1 MVRNIADML
10 SSVMSRT
17 DPDEETAAREICLV
31 CDESLVDSDLYQ
43 RHNVC
48 PRCRFHYS
56 FTARERIDTLADPG
70 SFKEINRTVTSL
82 DPLSFSSRTSYR
94 QSVFRDQR
102 RTGLTE
108 AAVTGTCSIG
118 GTTAVLIVL
127 DFGFMGGTMGCVVG
141 EKVALAFE
149 YAKKRKQPVVA
160 VVTSGGVRIQ
170 EGVLSLMQMAKTAM
184 AANRLA
190 EAGLPFISILANPST
205 GHAYA
210 SFANLADII
219 VAEPGAI
226 VGLSSMRAV
235 KNSADERGPEDSHS
249 AESRL
254 QHGMI
259 DAVVDR
265 TQSKDTIAALLD
277 MLMSKYHLTRRDRQ
291 EGYVQP
297 PRAASLTAW
306 EAVNLAR
313 HSERPTSF
321 EYIDHMVTNFVEL
334 HGDRVFG
341 DDASLVWG
349 LGQIGGQTLVVIGQ
363 ERGGPDDA
371 AAQQGGRISPEGF
384 RETQRAVRLAAK
396 FDLPIITLIDTPGPL
411 ISADAEK
418 RGLGG
423 AIATAMAE
431 LAGVEVPS
439 IAVIIGEGGSEGALP
454 LAVVDRVLML
464 ENAIY
469 SVISPEDAAALI
481 YQDAARADEA
491 AESLKLT
498 AHDCFELGIVDLI
511 VQEPAGGAHVNPTE
525 AARHLRRVLL
535 QELSVLQAGSRK
547 RLLRSRY
554 KKFRNMGEY
563 SSHFRTAITREVNS
577 LRGIVSTGVRRMRR
591 SPEPEADDH
600 DHVADG
606 FSNANGNRGNS

>member
-17 DPDEETAAREICLV
+17 DPDAESDEREVCLV
-31 CDESLVDSDLYQ
+31 CDMSLVDSELY
-43 RHNVC
+43 RRYNVC

-118 GTTAVLIVL
+118 GTTAVMIVL

-149 YAKKRKQPVVA
+149 YATRRKMPVVA

-210 SFANLADII
+210 SFANLADIT

-226 VGLSSMRAV
+226 VGLSSMRAIED
-235 KNSADERGPEDSHS
+235 SGDESGSGDSHS

-254 QHGMI
+254 RHGMI

-265 TQSKDTIAALLD
+265 TQSKDTLAAILD
-277 MLMSKYHLTRRDRQ
+277 MLMSRYRLTRISGQERQ
-291 EGYVQP
+291 AHSP
-297 PRAASLTAW
+297 PATSLTAW
-306 EAVNLAR
+306 DAVKLAR
-313 HSERPTSF
+313 HADRPTSLD
-321 EYIDHMVTNFVEL
+321 YMSRMVTNFVEL

-341 DDASLVWG
+341 DDDSLVWG
-349 LGQIGGQTLVVIGQ
+349 LGQIGGQTVVVIGQ
-363 ERGGPDDA
+363 ERGDPGDA
-371 AAQQGGRISPEGF
+371 GQGGRISPEGF
-384 RETQRAVRLAAK
+384 RETQRAVRLASK
-396 FDLPIITLIDTPGPL
+396 FDLPIVTLIDTPGPH

-418 RGLGG
+418 RGLGS
-423 AIATAMAE
+423 AIAAAMAE

-511 VQEPAGGAHVNPTE
+511 VQEPAGGAHANPTE
-525 AARHLRRVLL
+525 AARHLRRILL
-535 QELSVLQAGSRK
+535 QELSVIQAGSRK
-547 RLLRSRY
+547 RLLRARY

-591 SPEPEADDH
+591 TPEPEPDDH

-606 FSNANGNRGNS
+606 FSNTNGSRGSA

>member
-17 DPDEETAAREICLV
+17 DPDVETAARETCLV
-31 CDESLVDSDLYQ
+31 CDEYLVDSELYQ

-48 PRCRFHYS
+48 PRCRFHYTL
-56 FTARERIDTLADPG
+56 TARERIDTLADPG

-94 QSVFRDQR
+94 QSVFHDQR

-118 GTTAVLIVL
+118 GTKAVLVVL
-127 DFGFMGGTMGCVVG
+127 DFGFMGGTMVCVVG

-149 YAKKRKQPVVA
+149 YATRRKQPVVA

-190 EAGLPFISILANPST
+190 DAGLPFISILANPST

-226 VGLSSMRAV
+226 VGLASMRAI
-235 KNSADERGPEDSHS
+235 KNSTEETGPNDSHT

-254 QHGMI
+254 RHGMI

-265 TQSKDTIAALLD
+265 TQSKDTVSALLD
-277 MLMSKYHLTRRDRQ
+277 MLMSRYHLSRRDNQ
-291 EGYVQP
+291 DGYVLP
-297 PRAASLTAW
+297 PRSESLTAW

-313 HSERPTSF
+313 HSERPTSLD
-321 EYIDHMVTNFVEL
+321 YMSHMVTNFVEL

-341 DDASLVWG
+341 DDESLVWG
-349 LGQIGGQTLVVIGQ
+349 LGQIGGQTVVVIGQ
-363 ERGGPDDA
+363 ERGRSDTTA
-371 AAQQGGRISPEGF
+371 QGGRITPEGF
-384 RETQRAVRLAAK
+384 RETRRAVGLAAK
-396 FDLPIITLIDTPGPL
+396 FDLPIITLIDTPGPH
-411 ISADAEK
+411 ISADAEQ

-431 LAGVEVPS
+431 VARVQVPS
-439 IAVIIGEGGSEGALP
+439 IAVVIGEGGSEGALP

-469 SVISPEDAAALI
+469 SVISPEDAATLI

-491 AESLKLT
+491 AESLRLT

-511 VQEPAGGAHVNPTE
+511 VQEPSGGAHTNPME

-577 LRGIVSTGVRRMRR
+577 LRGIVSTRVRRMRR
-591 SPEPEADDH
+591 STEPEH
-600 DHVADG
+600 EEPIADG
-606 FSNANGNRGNS
+606 FSNPNGNNGKA

>member
-17 DPDEETAAREICLV
+17 HSEAETVVREFCLV
-31 CDESLVDSDLYQ
+31 CDESLVNSDLYQ
-43 RHNVC
+43 RYNIC

-56 FTARERIDTLADPG
+56 LTARERIEALADPG

-108 AAVTGTCSIG
+108 AAVTGACSIG
-118 GTTAVLIVL
+118 GTTATLIVL

-149 YAKKRKQPVVA
+149 YAARRKQPVVA

-190 EAGLPFISILANPST
+190 DAGLPFISILANPST

-219 VAEPGAI
+219 IAEPGAI
-226 VGLSSMRAV
+226 VGLSSMRSI
-235 KNSADERGPEDSHS
+235 KNSTDEHGPADSHS

-265 TQSKDTIAALLD
+265 TQSKDTLAALLD
-277 MLMSKYHLTRRDRQ
+277 MLMSKYHLSRSDRHDKH
-291 EGYVQP
+291 VHS
-297 PRAASLTAW
+297 PRAATLSAW

-313 HSERPTSF
+313 HPERPTGLDYMSQ
-321 EYIDHMVTNFVEL
+321 MVTNFVEL

-341 DDASLVWG
+341 DDDALVWG
-349 LGQIGGQTLVVIGQ
+349 LGQLGGETIVVIGQ
-363 ERGGPDDA
+363 ERGDSNGA
-371 AAQQGGRISPEGF
+371 RQGGRISPEGF

-396 FDLPIITLIDTPGPL
+396 FDLPILTLIDTPGPHV
-411 ISADAEK
+411 SAAAEK
-418 RGLGG
+418 RGLGS
-423 AIATAMAE
+423 AIAAAMAD
-431 LAGVEVPS
+431 LAGVDVPT

-454 LAVVDRVLML
+454 LAVADRVLML

-498 AHDCFELGIVDLI
+498 AHDCYELGIVDLI
-511 VQEPAGGAHVNPTE
+511 VQEPAGGAHINPTE

-535 QELSVLQAGSRK
+535 QELSTLQAGSRK
-547 RLLRSRY
+547 RLLKSRY
-554 KKFRNMGEY
+554 KKFRKMGEY

-577 LRGIVSTGVRRMRR
+577 LRGIVSTGVNRIRR
-591 SPEPEADDH
+591 SSDAESEDH
-600 DHVADG
+600 DFAADG
-606 FSNANGNRGNS
+606 FSNANGKQEGA

>member
-1 MVRNIADML
+1 
-10 SSVMSRT
+10 MSRT
-17 DPDEETAAREICLV
+17 DPDEETVVREICLV
-31 CDESLVDSDLYQ
+31 CDESLVDAELYQ

-149 YAKKRKQPVVA
+149 YATRRKQPVVA

-190 EAGLPFISILANPST
+190 EAGLPFISVLANPST

-210 SFANLADII
+210 SFANLADVI

-235 KNSADERGPEDSHS
+235 KNSDDEPSPSDSHS

-254 QHGMI
+254 RHGMI

-277 MLMSKYHLTRRDRQ
+277 MLMSKYHLTRRDKQ
-291 EGYVQP
+291 DGYVQP
-297 PRAASLTAW
+297 PRAESLTAW

-313 HSERPTSF
+313 HPERPTGLDYLSQ
-321 EYIDHMVTNFVEL
+321 MVTNFIEL

-341 DDASLVWG
+341 DDDSLVWG
-349 LGQIGGQTLVVIGQ
+349 VGQIGGQTIIVIGQ
-363 ERGGPDDA
+363 ERGDPDD
-371 AAQQGGRISPEGF
+371 AQQGGRISPEGF

-411 ISADAEK
+411 ISADAEE
-418 RGLGG
+418 RGLGS
-423 AIATAMAE
+423 AIAVAMAE

-439 IAVIIGEGGSEGALP
+439 IAVVIGEGGSEGALP

-511 VQEPAGGAHVNPTE
+511 VQEPAGGAHANPTE
-525 AARHLRRVLL
+525 AARHLRRVLM
-535 QELSVLQAGSRK
+535 QELSVLQVGSRK

-577 LRGIVSTGVRRMRR
+577 LRGIVSTRVRRMRR
-591 SPEPEADDH
+591 SPEPEPDDH

-606 FSNANGNRGNS
+606 FSNANGSKGSA

>member
-17 DPDEETAAREICLV
+17 DPDEETAVRETCLV
-31 CDESLVDSDLYQ
+31 CDESLVDSELYQ

-56 FTARERIDTLADPG
+56 FTARERIETLADPG

-149 YAKKRKQPVVA
+149 YAKRRKQPVVA

-190 EAGLPFISILANPST
+190 EAGLPFISVLANPST

-235 KNSADERGPEDSHS
+235 KNSADVPSPADSHS

-277 MLMSKYHLTRRDRQ
+277 MLMSKYQLTRRDRQ
-291 EGYVQP
+291 DSGYVQP

-313 HSERPTSF
+313 HPERPTGLDYLSQ
-321 EYIDHMVTNFVEL
+321 MVTNFVEL

-341 DDASLVWG
+341 DDEALIWG
-349 LGQIGGQTLVVIGQ
+349 LGQIGGQTIVVIGQ
-363 ERGGPDDA
+363 ERGDPDD
-371 AAQQGGRISPEGF
+371 AQQGGRISPEGF

-396 FDLPIITLIDTPGPL
+396 FDLPIITLIDTPGPH
-411 ISADAEK
+411 ISADAEQ
-418 RGLGG
+418 RGLGS
-423 AIATAMAE
+423 AIAGAMAE

-454 LAVVDRVLML
+454 LAVVDRVFML

-469 SVISPEDAAALI
+469 SVISPEDAAALM

-511 VQEPAGGAHVNPTE
+511 VQEPAGGAHTNPTE
-525 AARHLRRVLL
+525 AARHLRRMLL

-563 SSHFRTAITREVNS
+563 NSHFRTAITREVNS
-577 LRGIVSTGVRRMRR
+577 LRGIVSTRVRRMR
-591 SPEPEADDH
+591 SSPDPEPDDH

-606 FSNANGNRGNS
+606 FSNANGSRGKS

>member
-17 DPDEETAAREICLV
+17 DPDEETVAREICLV
-31 CDESLVDSDLYQ
+31 CDESLVDSELYQ

-56 FTARERIDTLADPG
+56 FTARERIDALADPG

-94 QSVFRDQR
+94 QNVFRDQR

-149 YAKKRKQPVVA
+149 YATRRKQPVVA

-190 EAGLPFISILANPST
+190 EAGLPFISVLANPST

-235 KNSADERGPEDSHS
+235 KNSADEPGPADSHS

-265 TQSKDTIAALLD
+265 TQSKDTISALLD
-277 MLMSKYHLTRRDRQ
+277 MLTSKYHLTRRDKK

-313 HSERPTSF
+313 HPERPTGVHYVSQ
-321 EYIDHMVTNFVEL
+321 MVTNFVEL

-341 DDASLVWG
+341 DDEALVWG
-349 LGQIGGQTLVVIGQ
+349 LGQIGGQTIVVIGQ
-363 ERGGPDDA
+363 ERGDPDD
-371 AAQQGGRISPEGF
+371 AQQGGRISPEGF
-384 RETQRAVRLAAK
+384 RESQRAVRLAAK
-396 FDLPIITLIDTPGPL
+396 FDLPIITLIDTPGPH
-411 ISADAEK
+411 ISADAEA
-418 RGLGG
+418 RGLGS
-423 AIATAMAE
+423 AIAVAMAE

-469 SVISPEDAAALI
+469 SVISPEDAAALM

-498 AHDCFELGIVDLI
+498 AHDCHELGIVDLI
-511 VQEPAGGAHVNPTE
+511 VQEPAGGAHTNPTE
-525 AARHLRRVLL
+525 AARHLRRMLL

-577 LRGIVSTGVRRMRR
+577 LRGIVSTRVRQMRR
-591 SPEPEADDH
+591 SPEPEPDDH

>member
-17 DPDEETAAREICLV
+17 DPDEETAAREFCLV
-31 CDESLVDSDLYQ
+31 CDEALVDSELYQ

-149 YAKKRKQPVVA
+149 YAARRKQPVVA

-210 SFANLADII
+210 SFANLADVI

-235 KNSADERGPEDSHS
+235 KNSDDEPSPADSHS

-254 QHGMI
+254 HHGMI

-277 MLMSKYHLTRRDRQ
+277 MLMSKYHLTRRDQQ

-297 PRAASLTAW
+297 PRAASLSAW

-313 HSERPTSF
+313 HPERPTGLDYMSQ
-321 EYIDHMVTNFVEL
+321 MVTNFVEL

-341 DDASLVWG
+341 DDEALVWG
-349 LGQIGGQTLVVIGQ
+349 VGQLGGQTIVVIGQ
-363 ERGGPDDA
+363 ERGDLDD
-371 AAQQGGRISPEGF
+371 AQQGGRISPEGF

-396 FDLPIITLIDTPGPL
+396 FDLPIITLIDTPGPH
-411 ISADAEK
+411 ISTDAEV
-418 RGLGG
+418 RGLGS
-423 AIATAMAE
+423 AIAVAMAE
-431 LAGVEVPS
+431 VARVEVPS

-469 SVISPEDAAALI
+469 SVISPEDAAALM

-498 AHDCFELGIVDLI
+498 AHDCYELGIVDLI
-511 VQEPAGGAHVNPTE
+511 VQEPAGGAHTNPTE
-525 AARHLRRVLL
+525 AIRHLRRVLL
-535 QELSVLQAGSRK
+535 QELSSLQAGSRK

-554 KKFRNMGEY
+554 KKFRKMGEY

-577 LRGIVSTGVRRMRR
+577 LRGIVSTRVRRMRR
-591 SPEPEADDH
+591 SPEPEHDDH

-606 FSNANGNRGNS
+606 FSNANGSRHGT

>member
-17 DPDEETAAREICLV
+17 DPDEQTAVRETCLV

-149 YAKKRKQPVVA
+149 YAARRKQPVVA

-184 AANRLA
+184 AANHLA
-190 EAGLPFISILANPST
+190 DAGLPFISILANPST

-210 SFANLADII
+210 SFANLADVI

-235 KNSADERGPEDSHS
+235 RNSDDEPNPADSHS

-254 QHGMI
+254 HHGMI

-277 MLMSKYHLTRRDRQ
+277 MLMSKYHLTRRDHQ
-291 EGYVQP
+291 DGYVQP
-297 PRAASLTAW
+297 PRTASLSAW

-313 HSERPTSF
+313 HPERPTGLDYMSQ
-321 EYIDHMVTNFVEL
+321 MVTNFVEL

-341 DDASLVWG
+341 DDEALVWG
-349 LGQIGGQTLVVIGQ
+349 VGQLGGQTIVVIGQ
-363 ERGGPDDA
+363 ERGDPDD
-371 AAQQGGRISPEGF
+371 AQQGGRISPEGF

-396 FDLPIITLIDTPGPL
+396 FDLPIITLIDTPGPH
-411 ISADAEK
+411 ISADAEE
-418 RGLGG
+418 RGLGS
-423 AIATAMAE
+423 AIAGAMAE

-469 SVISPEDAAALI
+469 SVISPEDAAALM

-498 AHDCFELGIVDLI
+498 AHDCYELGIVDLI
-511 VQEPAGGAHVNPTE
+511 VQEPGGGAHTNPTE
-525 AARHLRRVLL
+525 AIRHLRRMLL
-535 QELSVLQAGSRK
+535 QELSALQAGSRK

-554 KKFRNMGEY
+554 KKFRKMGEY

-577 LRGIVSTGVRRMRR
+577 LRGIVSTRVRRMRR
-591 SPEPEADDH
+591 SPEPEPDENN
-600 DHVADG
+600 HVADG
-606 FSNANGNRGNS
+606 FSNANGSRHGT

>member
-17 DPDEETAAREICLV
+17 DPDAETAVRETCLV
-31 CDESLVDSDLYQ
+31 CDESLVDSELYQ

-94 QSVFRDQR
+94 QSVFRDQQ

-118 GTTAVLIVL
+118 GTTAVLIAL

-149 YAKKRKQPVVA
+149 YATRRKQPVVA

-190 EAGLPFISILANPST
+190 EEGLPFISVLANPST

-210 SFANLADII
+210 SFANLADVI

-235 KNSADERGPEDSHS
+235 KNSTDEPSPADSHS

-254 QHGMI
+254 QHGMV
-259 DAVVDR
+259 DAVIDR
-265 TQSKDTIAALLD
+265 TQSKDTISALLD
-277 MLMSKYHLTRRDRQ
+277 MLMSKYNLTRRDRH

-297 PRAASLTAW
+297 PRAESLTAW

-313 HSERPTSF
+313 HPERPTSLV
-321 EYIDHMVTNFVEL
+321 YMSQMVTNFVEL

-341 DDASLVWG
+341 DDDALIWG
-349 LGQIGGQTLVVIGQ
+349 LGQIGGQTIVVIGQ
-363 ERGGPDDA
+363 ERGDPDD
-371 AAQQGGRISPEGF
+371 AQQGGRISPEGF

-396 FDLPIITLIDTPGPL
+396 FDLPIITLIDTPGPH

-418 RGLGG
+418 RGLGS
-423 AIATAMAE
+423 AIAVAMAE
-431 LAGVEVPS
+431 VARVEVPS

-469 SVISPEDAAALI
+469 SVISPEDAAALM

-511 VQEPAGGAHVNPTE
+511 VQEPAGGAHTNPTE
-525 AARHLRRVLL
+525 AARHLRRMLL

-577 LRGIVSTGVRRMRR
+577 LRGIVSTRVRQMRR
-591 SPEPEADDH
+591 SPKPEPDDH
-600 DHVADG
+600 EHIGDG
-606 FSNANGNRGNS
+606 FSNANGSKGGA

>member
-17 DPDEETAAREICLV
+17 DPDEETVVREICLV
-31 CDESLVDSDLYQ
+31 CDESLVDSELYQ

-56 FTARERIDTLADPG
+56 FTARERIDALADPG

-94 QSVFRDQR
+94 QNVFRDQR

-149 YAKKRKQPVVA
+149 YATRRKQPVVA

-190 EAGLPFISILANPST
+190 EAGLPFISVLANPST

-235 KNSADERGPEDSHS
+235 KNSADEPGPADSHS

-265 TQSKDTIAALLD
+265 TQSKDTISALLD
-277 MLMSKYHLTRRDRQ
+277 MLTSKYHLTRRDKK

-313 HSERPTSF
+313 HPERPTGVHYVSQ
-321 EYIDHMVTNFVEL
+321 MVTNFVEL

-341 DDASLVWG
+341 DDEALVWG
-349 LGQIGGQTLVVIGQ
+349 LGQIGGQTIVVIGQ
-363 ERGGPDDA
+363 ERGDPDD
-371 AAQQGGRISPEGF
+371 AQQGGRISPEGF
-384 RETQRAVRLAAK
+384 RESQRAVRLAAK
-396 FDLPIITLIDTPGPL
+396 FDLPIITLIDTPGPH
-411 ISADAEK
+411 ISADAEA
-418 RGLGG
+418 RGLGS
-423 AIATAMAE
+423 AIAVAMAE

-469 SVISPEDAAALI
+469 SVISPEDAAALM

-498 AHDCFELGIVDLI
+498 AHDCHELGIVDLI
-511 VQEPAGGAHVNPTE
+511 VQEPAGGAHTNPTE
-525 AARHLRRVLL
+525 AARHLRRMLL

-577 LRGIVSTGVRRMRR
+577 LRGIVSTRVRQMRR
-591 SPEPEADDH
+591 SPEPEPDDH

>member
-17 DPDEETAAREICLV
+17 DPDEETVVREICLV
-31 CDESLVDSDLYQ
+31 CDESLVDSELYQ

-56 FTARERIDTLADPG
+56 FTARERIDALADPG

-94 QSVFRDQR
+94 QNVFRDQR

-149 YAKKRKQPVVA
+149 YATRRKQPVVA

-190 EAGLPFISILANPST
+190 EAGLPFISVLANPST

-235 KNSADERGPEDSHS
+235 KNSADEPGPADSHS

-265 TQSKDTIAALLD
+265 TQSKDTISALLD
-277 MLMSKYHLTRRDRQ
+277 MLTSKYHLTRRDKK

-313 HSERPTSF
+313 HPERPTGVHYVSQ
-321 EYIDHMVTNFVEL
+321 MVTNFVEL

-341 DDASLVWG
+341 DDEALVWG
-349 LGQIGGQTLVVIGQ
+349 LGQIGGQTIVVIGQ
-363 ERGGPDDA
+363 ERGDPDD
-371 AAQQGGRISPEGF
+371 AQQGGRISPEGF
-384 RETQRAVRLAAK
+384 RESQRAVRLAAK
-396 FDLPIITLIDTPGPL
+396 FDLPIITLIDTPGPH
-411 ISADAEK
+411 ISADAEA
-418 RGLGG
+418 RGLGS
-423 AIATAMAE
+423 AIAVAMAE

-469 SVISPEDAAALI
+469 SVISPEDAAALM

-511 VQEPAGGAHVNPTE
+511 VQEPAGGAHANPTE

-577 LRGIVSTGVRRMRR
+577 LRGIVSTRVRQMRR
-591 SPEPEADDH
+591 NPDPEPDDH

>member
-1 MVRNIADML
+1 
-10 SSVMSRT
+10 MSRT
-17 DPDEETAAREICLV
+17 DPDEETATREFCLV

-108 AAVTGTCSIG
+108 AAVTGRCSIG

-149 YAKKRKQPVVA
+149 YATRRKQPVVA

-170 EGVLSLMQMAKTAM
+170 EGVLSLMQMAKTVM

-210 SFANLADII
+210 SFANLADVI

-235 KNSADERGPEDSHS
+235 KNSDDEPSPADSHS

-254 QHGMI
+254 HHGMI

-277 MLMSKYHLTRRDRQ
+277 MLMSKYHLTRRDQ
-291 EGYVQP
+291 QDGYVQP
-297 PRAASLTAW
+297 PRAASLSAW

-313 HSERPTSF
+313 HPERPTGLDYMSQ
-321 EYIDHMVTNFVEL
+321 MVTNFVEL

-341 DDASLVWG
+341 DDDALVWG
-349 LGQIGGQTLVVIGQ
+349 VGQIGGQTVVVIGQ
-363 ERGGPDDA
+363 ERGDPDDG
-371 AAQQGGRISPEGF
+371 QQGGRISPEGF

-396 FDLPIITLIDTPGPL
+396 FDLPIITLIDTPGPH

-418 RGLGG
+418 RGLGS
-423 AIATAMAE
+423 AIAVAMAE
-431 LAGVEVPS
+431 VARVEVPS

-469 SVISPEDAAALI
+469 SVISPEDAAALM

-511 VQEPAGGAHVNPTE
+511 VQEPAGGAHTNPTE
-525 AARHLRRVLL
+525 AIRHLRRVLL
-535 QELSVLQAGSRK
+535 QELSALQAGSRK

-554 KKFRNMGEY
+554 KKFRKMGEY

-577 LRGIVSTGVRRMRR
+577 LRGIVSTRVRRMRR
-591 SPEPEADDH
+591 SSEPEPDEN

-606 FSNANGNRGNS
+606 FSNANGSRGSA

>member
-1 MVRNIADML
+1 ML
-10 SSVMSRT
+10 GSVMSRT
-17 DPDEETAAREICLV
+17 DPDEETAVRETCLV
-31 CDESLVDSDLYQ
+31 CDESLVDSELYQ

-70 SFKEINRTVTSL
+70 SFKEINRRVTSL

-108 AAVTGTCSIG
+108 AAVTGACSIG

-149 YAKKRKQPVVA
+149 YATRRKQPVVA

-170 EGVLSLMQMAKTAM
+170 EGVLSLMQMAKTAV
-184 AANRLA
+184 AVNRLA
-190 EAGLPFISILANPST
+190 EAGLPFISVLANPST

-210 SFANLADII
+210 SFANLADVI

-235 KNSADERGPEDSHS
+235 RNSDDEPSPDDSHS

-291 EGYVQP
+291 EDYAQP
-297 PRAASLTAW
+297 PRAASLSAW

-313 HSERPTSF
+313 HPERPSGL
-321 EYIDHMVTNFVEL
+321 YYMSQMVTNFVEL

-341 DDASLVWG
+341 DDDALIWG
-349 LGQIGGQTLVVIGQ
+349 LGQIGGQTIVVIGQ
-363 ERGGPDDA
+363 ERGDPGD
-371 AAQQGGRISPEGF
+371 AQQGGRISPEGF

-396 FDLPIITLIDTPGPL
+396 FDLPIITLIDTPGPH
-411 ISADAEK
+411 ISTDAEK
-418 RGLGG
+418 RGLGS
-423 AIATAMAE
+423 AIAVAMADV
-431 LAGVEVPS
+431 ARVEVPS

-454 LAVVDRVLML
+454 LAVVDRVLMQ

-469 SVISPEDAAALI
+469 SVISPEDAAALM

-498 AHDCFELGIVDLI
+498 AHDCYELGIVDLI
-511 VQEPAGGAHVNPTE
+511 VQEPAGGAHINPTE
-525 AARHLRRVLL
+525 ASRHLRRILL
-535 QELSVLQAGSRK
+535 QELSGLQAGSRK

-563 SSHFRTAITREVNS
+563 SSHFRTAINREVNS
-577 LRGIVSTGVRRMRR
+577 LRGIVSTRVRRMRR
-591 SPEPEADDH
+591 NPEPEHDDH

-606 FSNANGNRGNS
+606 FSNANGSRGSA

>member
-1 MVRNIADML
+1 ML
-10 SSVMSRT
+10 SSVVRRA
-17 DPDEETAAREICLV
+17 DDAEEVVEREFCLV
-31 CDESLVDSDLYQ
+31 CDTSFVDSELYG
-43 RHNVC
+43 RYNVC

-56 FTARERIDTLADPG
+56 MPARDRIESLADPG

-82 DPLSFSSRTSYR
+82 DPLSFSSRTSYK

-118 GTTAVLIVL
+118 GSTTVLIVL

-149 YAKKRKQPVVA
+149 YAARRKQPVVA

-190 EAGLPFISILANPST
+190 ESGLPFISILANPST

-210 SFANLADII
+210 SFASLADII
-219 VAEPGAI
+219 IAEPGAI
-226 VGLSSMRAV
+226 VGLASMRAI
-235 KNSADERGPEDSHS
+235 KDSAGDQSSTDVHT
-249 AESRL
+249 AEAHL

-265 TQSKDTIAALLD
+265 TRSKDTLAALLD
-277 MLMSKYHLTRRDRQ
+277 MLMSKYQLTRRDKQDKPVYQ
-291 EGYVQP
+291 EPTSSVV
-297 PRAASLTAW
+297 AW
-306 EAVNLAR
+306 EAVKLAR
-313 HSERPTSF
+313 HPDRPTSLH
-321 EYIDHMVTNFVEL
+321 YMSQMVTNFVEL

-341 DDASLVWG
+341 DDVSVVWG
-349 LGQIGGQTLVVIGQ
+349 LGQIGGQTAVIIGQ
-363 ERGGPDDA
+363 EGRNDGDERH
-371 AAQQGGRISPEGF
+371 GGRTSPEGF
-384 RETQRAVRLAAK
+384 REVQRAVRLAGK
-396 FDLPIITLIDTPGPL
+396 FDIPIVTLIDTPGPNVGL
-411 ISADAEK
+411 ESEQ
-418 RGLGG
+418 RGLGS
-423 AIATAMAE
+423 AIAKTMAE
-431 LAGVEVPS
+431 VAGAQVPS

-454 LAVVDRVLML
+454 LAIVDRVLMF

-469 SVISPEDAAALI
+469 SVISPEDAASLI

-491 AESLKLT
+491 AEALRLT
-498 AHDCFELGIVDLI
+498 AYDCYELGIVDVV
-511 VQEPAGGAHVNPTE
+511 VQEPTGGAHANPQE

-535 QELSVLQAGSRK
+535 QELSELQTGSRK
-547 RLLRSRY
+547 RLLQSRY

-563 SSHFRTAITREVNS
+563 SSHFRTAITREVNA
-577 LRGIVSTGVRRMRR
+577 LRGIVSTGVRRIRR
-591 SPEPEADDH
+591 SSDDESDAD
-600 DHVADG
+600 VADG
-606 FSNANGNRGNS
+606 FSSPNGSHEES